1 VAADVC
7 KGIISRWTAENV
19 YCVVFADGPAVDQP
33 ATLARREAERKRRL
47 EQAKPYGQFI
57 RAWSR
62 LRPPDSSLEFYGE
75 WPACGVSGTPG
86 EPVVRGTPAV
96 GKALGQC

>member
-47 EQAKPYGQFI
+47 EQAKPYGEFI
-57 RAWSR
+57 REWSR
-62 LRPPDSSLEFYGE
+62 LHPPAEALALYGE
-75 WPACGVSGTPG
+75 WRAMAEAGSLPETSAKI
-86 EPVVRGTPAV
+86 EARI
-96 GKALGQC
+96 